1 MTFHETSETPL
12 ELREIENRLQS
23 LRPAKEPGLVESLAI
38 FTSVQNEHLP
48 YFADTSSAKNFS
60 RFVRRAQFRAG
71 LFGGLT
77 GTLFGALLGGLCVYC
92 AMLSPEFRQRTSDVL
107 GDVAYTSPIYVV
119 TNIGEGE
126 LPASVRNILG
136 YYDSISAQ
144 LDEPGES

>member
-1 MTFHETSETPL
+1 MTFHETNETPL

-23 LRPAKEPGLVESLAI
+23 LRPTKEPDLVVSLGI
-38 FTSVQNEHLP
+38 YSSVQNEYLP
-48 YFADTSSAKNFS
+48 HFAGASSVKNFS

-71 LFGGLT
+71 LFGGLA

-92 AMLSPEFRQRTSDVL
+92 AMLSPEFRQRSCDVL

-119 TNIGEGE
+119 VNVGEGE
-126 LPASVRNILG
+126 LPTSVRKILG